1 MRRAVVPGVSGGE
14 PKFAVYGEVSVWDF
28 LHGGGPQLAMAR
40 VIGGRDGVSFG
51 EVRAA
56 RRSNTREPD
65 LESLR
70 CILEP
75 QTRTVLRS
83 PLSTTGVFVHL
94 EENLMDEVPK
104 TSGPR
109 GSLRAPV
116 TQLPHSRR
124 GTGSTGRVRQN
135 EVPGGSHG
143 RNSLV
148 ENFCVRQFV
157 ETFFLF
163 VFLVGNFT
171 VLGLRVLVYGTVSAR
186 EKTSDADVPEFHR
199 SERLTRGPH
208 FVQSQNFRASKP

>member
-14 PKFAVYGEVSVWDF
+14 SKFAVYGEVSVWDF

-83 PLSTTGVFVHL
+83 PLSTTGAFVHL

-148 ENFCVRQFV
+148 ENSCVRQLV
-157 ETFFLF
+157 EMFSCC
-163 VFLVGNFT
+163 FLVGDFTGSGTSEFWLLGRLALGSRHRMRMYRNFT
-171 VLGLRVLVYGTVSAR
+171 G
-186 EKTSDADVPEFHR
+186 
-199 SERLTRGPH
+199 
-208 FVQSQNFRASKP
+208 ASG

>member
-1 MRRAVVPGVSGGE
+1 LLTENSKTGEAELKVVLPFCRRDVESCCRRS
-14 PKFAVYGEVSVWDF
+14 FRRRTEVRRLRRNSVWDF

-40 VIGGRDGVSFG
+40 IIGGRDGVSFG

-116 TQLPHSRR
+116 TQLPHPRR

-148 ENFCVRQFV
+148 ENSCVRQFV
-157 ETFFLF
+157 EILSCCFSCRRFHGF
-163 VFLVGNFT
+163 WDFGVFGYWD
-171 VLGLRVLVYGTVSAR
+171 G
-186 EKTSDADVPEFHR
+186 
-199 SERLTRGPH
+199 
-208 FVQSQNFRASKP
+208 

>member
-1 MRRAVVPGVSGGE
+1 
-14 PKFAVYGEVSVWDF
+14 
-28 LHGGGPQLAMAR
+28 MAR

-56 RRSNTREPD
+56 RRCNTREPD

-83 PLSTTGVFVHL
+83 PLSTAGVFVHL

-104 TSGPR
+104 TSGSR

-124 GTGSTGRVRQN
+124 GDR
-135 EVPGGSHG
+135 
-143 RNSLV
+143 
-148 ENFCVRQFV
+148 
-157 ETFFLF
+157 
-163 VFLVGNFT
+163 
-171 VLGLRVLVYGTVSAR
+171 
-186 EKTSDADVPEFHR
+186 
-199 SERLTRGPH
+199 
-208 FVQSQNFRASKP
+208 

>member
-28 LHGGGPQLAMAR
+28 LHGGEPQLAMAR

-124 GTGSTGRVRQN
+124 GTGSAGRVRQN

-148 ENFCVRQFV
+148 ENFSVRQLLKRFSCS
-157 ETFFLF
+157 FFLSEISR
-163 VFLVGNFT
+163 
-171 VLGLRVLVYGTVSAR
+171 VLGLRSLGGWKGER
-186 EKTSDADVPEFHR
+186 R
-199 SERLTRGPH
+199 SLSG
-208 FVQSQNFRASKP
+208 

>member
-124 GTGSTGRVRQN
+124 GTGNTQRVRKN

-143 RNSLV
+143 RSTLV
-148 ENFCVRQFV
+148 ENFCVRQLLKYFPV
-157 ETFFLF
+157 C
-163 VFLVGNFT
+163 FLVGDFTGSGTSVFWLLGRLALGRRHRMRMYRNFT
-171 VLGLRVLVYGTVSAR
+171 G
-186 EKTSDADVPEFHR
+186 
-199 SERLTRGPH
+199 
-208 FVQSQNFRASKP
+208 ASG

>member
-1 MRRAVVPGVSGGE
+1 VLLPFRRRDEGGCPGVSGGE

-109 GSLRAPV
+109 GSLGAPV

-124 GTGSTGRVRQN
+124 GTGSTGRVRQS
-135 EVPGGSHG
+135 EVPRGSHG
-143 RNSLV
+143 RSTLV
-148 ENFCVRQFV
+148 ENFCVRKFV

-171 VLGLRVLVYGTVSAR
+171 VLGLRSFGYWDG
-186 EKTSDADVPEFHR
+186 
-199 SERLTRGPH
+199 
-208 FVQSQNFRASKP
+208 

>member
-1 MRRAVVPGVSGGE
+1 VVLPFRRRDEESCCPRS
-14 PKFAVYGEVSVWDF
+14 FRRRTEVRRLRRSFRWCF
-28 LHGGGPQLAMAR
+28 LHGGGPRLAMAR

-75 QTRTVLRS
+75 QARTVLRS
-83 PLSTTGVFVHL
+83 PLSTAGVFVHL
-94 EENLMDEVPK
+94 EKGNLDEVPK
-104 TSGPR
+104 ASGPR
-109 GSLRAPV
+109 GDLRAPV
-116 TQLPHSRR
+116 TRLPHSRR
-124 GTGSTGRVRQN
+124 GTGSTRRVRKN

-157 ETFFLF
+157 EMFTCSFFLSEIS
-163 VFLVGNFT
+163 
-171 VLGLRVLVYGTVSAR
+171 RV
-186 EKTSDADVPEFHR
+186 
-199 SERLTRGPH
+199 RGP
-208 FVQSQNFRASKP
+208 QSFWFLGRLALGRRYRMRMYRSFTGASG

>member
-14 PKFAVYGEVSVWDF
+14 PKFAVCGEVSVWSF

-51 EVRAA
+51 EVRAS

-83 PLSTTGVFVHL
+83 PLSAAGVFVHL
-94 EENLMDEVPK
+94 EEDILDEVPK
-104 TSGPR
+104 TSGLR
-109 GSLRAPV
+109 GSLRVPV
-116 TQLPHSRR
+116 TPLPHLRR
-124 GTGSTGRVRQN
+124 GTGDTGRVRQN

-143 RNSLV
+143 RESFN
-148 ENFCVRQFV
+148 EMF
-157 ETFFLF
+157 F
-163 VFLVGNFT
+163 VFVN
-171 VLGLRVLVYGTVSAR
+171 
-186 EKTSDADVPEFHR
+186 
-199 SERLTRGPH
+199 
-208 FVQSQNFRASKP
+208 